1 MPRDGSQTC
10 TRGSEGERAKDLA
23 RQLEYLGRVSG
34 LGKYSWTSIYRREGD
49 ERDRWRESSSGGRL
63 DGRCY

>member
-10 TRGSEGERAKDLA
+10 TRGSEGERARNLA

-34 LGKYSWTSIYRREGD
+34 FGKYSCTSIYRREED
-49 ERDRWRESSSGGRL
+49 EWGRKHELSIEGRL
-63 DGRCY
+63 VGRCY